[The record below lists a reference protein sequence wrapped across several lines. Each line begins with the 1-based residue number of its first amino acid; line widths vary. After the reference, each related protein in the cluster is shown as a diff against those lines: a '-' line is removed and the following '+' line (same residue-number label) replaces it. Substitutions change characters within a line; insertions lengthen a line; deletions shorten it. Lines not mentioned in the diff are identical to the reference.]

1 MAEQG
6 SLNGQKIGSYVI
18 QGVLGT
24 GGMGTVYRAQDARL
38 GRAVAIKVIKASQGA
53 PGFAARFQRE
63 ARVLAQLD
71 HPNILPLWDVGQ
83 AGDLLYLVTPVVEG
97 GSLRDLRLRLGG
109 SVPVARA
116 LGLAAQVADAL
127 HHAHQRGVV
136 HRDVKPGN
144 LLLHSDGRVMLADFG
159 IARSVHDRPDVSASD
174 LAVGTPHYI
183 APEQAL
189 GDQVDGRADIYSL
202 GAVLYELLS
211 GRTPYIAESTT
222 RVLVQMLDGPPP
234 PLGEV
239 NPWVSPAVQAVVMR
253 AVASQP
259 DDRYPS
265 AAEFAAD
272 LRKLIAL
279 GTLFARPSQQ
289 KAERGLAL
297 PPGPFPQMTKPL
309 LPHATRPISDEPAL
323 SLAPQPQV
331 SALVPAAPVLQPQP
345 QLIVSPPASPFPD
358 HRQEPASLPSETHQ
372 TQSSTWRPIADA
384 SPVSRRSP
392 VAALV
397 ITVLV
402 LLFLGVVFV
411 TALLLNR

>member
-6 SLNGQKIGSYVI
+6 SLNGQKIGSYII
-18 QGVLGT
+18 QGLLGT
-24 GGMGTVYRAQDARL
+24 GGMGTVYRAQDLRL
-38 GRAVAIKVIKASQGA
+38 GRAVAIKVINAGRGA

-116 LGLAAQVADAL
+116 LGLVAQVADAL

-144 LLLHSDGRVMLADFG
+144 LLLHADGRVMLADFG
-159 IARSVHDRPDVSASD
+159 IARSANDHPDVSASD
-174 LAVGTPHYI
+174 LAIGTPHYI

-211 GRTPYIAESTT
+211 GRTPYAAESTT
-222 RVLVQMLDGPPP
+222 RVLVQMLDGPPQ
-234 PLGEV
+234 PLSQV
-239 NPWVSPAVQAVVMR
+239 DPWVSPAVQAVVMR

-272 LRKLIAL
+272 LRKLLSL

-289 KAERGLAL
+289 VAERASAL
-297 PPGPFPQMTKPL
+297 PRGQFPQMTKPL
-309 LPHATRPISDEPAL
+309 LPYITRPITDEPAL
-323 SLAPQPQV
+323 SLAPQLSIP
-331 SALVPAAPVLQPQP
+331 VPAAPALPPQP
-345 QLIVSPPASPFPD
+345 QLVVSPPASPFPD
-358 HRQEPASLPSETHQ
+358 HRQMTASLPAGVNQ
-372 TQSSTWRPIADA
+372 PQPPPWRPVAA
-384 SPVSRRSP
+384 VPQPSRWSPV
-392 VAALV
+392 VALV

-402 LLFLGVVFV
+402 ILFLGVVFA

>member
-6 SLNGQKIGSYVI
+6 SLNGQKIGSYLI

-24 GGMGTVYRAQDARL
+24 GGMGTVYRAQDLRL
-38 GRAVAIKVIKASQGA
+38 GRAVAIKVINAGQGA

-109 SVPVARA
+109 SVPVAQA
-116 LGLAAQVADAL
+116 LGLVAQVADAL
-127 HHAHQRGVV
+127 YHAHQRGVV

-144 LLLHSDGRVMLADFG
+144 LLLHTDGRVMLADFG
-159 IARSVHDRPDVSASD
+159 IARSIHDRPDVSASD
-174 LAVGTPHYI
+174 LAIGTPHYI

-211 GRTPYIAESTT
+211 GRTPYVAESTT
-222 RVLVQMLDGPPP
+222 RVLVQMLDGPPQ

-259 DDRYPS
+259 DDRYQS

-272 LRKLIAL
+272 LRKLLSL

-289 KAERGLAL
+289 TPGRSPAV
-297 PPGPFPQMTKPL
+297 PPGSFPRMTTPL
-309 LPHATRPISDEPAL
+309 LPHTTRPISDEPAL
-323 SLAPQPQV
+323 SLAPQPQASSLM
-331 SALVPAAPVLQPQP
+331 SATPASRPQP
-345 QLIVSPPASPFPD
+345 QLVVSPPASPFPD
-358 HRQEPASLPSETHQ
+358 QRQTPSVIPGATP
-372 TQSSTWRPIADA
+372 SPPPTWRPVAA
-384 SPVSRRSP
+384 APPSSRRSP

-397 ITVLV
+397 ITALV
-402 LLFLGVVFV
+402 ILFLGVVFAA
-411 TALLLNR
+411 ALLLNR

>member
-6 SLNGQKIGSYVI
+6 SLNGQKIGSYLI
-18 QGVLGT
+18 QAVLGA
-24 GGMGTVYRAQDARL
+24 GGMGTVYRAQDLRL
-38 GRAVAIKVIKASQGA
+38 GRAVAIKVINAGQGA

-83 AGDLLYLVTPVVEG
+83 AGALLYLVTPVVEG

-109 SVPVARA
+109 SVPVAQA
-116 LGLAAQVADAL
+116 LGLVAQVADAL
-127 HHAHQRGVV
+127 YHAHQRGVV

-144 LLLHSDGRVMLADFG
+144 LLLHTDGRVMLADFG
-159 IARSVHDRPDVSASD
+159 IARSVHERPDVSASD
-174 LAVGTPHYI
+174 LAIGTPHYI

-222 RVLVQMLDGPPP
+222 RVLVQMLDGPPQ

-259 DDRYPS
+259 DDRYQS

-272 LRKLIAL
+272 LRKLLSL
-279 GTLFARPSQQ
+279 GTLFARPLQQ
-289 KAERGLAL
+289 KPERGSAM
-297 PPGPFPQMTKPL
+297 PSGQFPRMTTPL
-309 LPHATRPISDEPAL
+309 VPRPTRPISDEPAL
-323 SLAPQPQV
+323 SLAPQPQASPLV
-331 SALVPAAPVLQPQP
+331 SATPTSRSQP

-358 HRQEPASLPSETHQ
+358 QRQTPSVFPGAKPP
-372 TQSSTWRPIADA
+372 SPPTWRPAA
-384 SPVSRRSP
+384 AAPPASRRSP
-392 VAALV
+392 IAAFVITALV
-397 ITVLV
+397 I
-402 LLFLGVVFV
+402 LFLGVVFAA
-411 TALLLNR
+411 ALLLNR